1 MADENAPAPE
11 TPPSKT
17 SWWKNALKTVLAVLV
32 LVILFHVWIIGCVL
46 IGFSS
51 FHPGWEILC
60 FTVLMLAL
68 DALCFEAIFRRRKRR
83 LLGCVAAAAVM
94 VAVIAGFRL
103 HRYLTVDRYAA
114 LSDDIDWSD
123 YDPFKEN
130 SRVVKVTPDSK
141 YRIERDLPAID
152 CAFALYP
159 IGAGVVQNL
168 YNKMEYRE
176 STERLLDANGSD
188 TIYEKLLDRKV
199 DLILALRPS
208 RRQLEEAKKRGVTYE
223 ITPIGREAFVFF
235 VHHRNPVKALTSE
248 QIRRI
253 YSGKITRWSETGAAG
268 NSSVIKPFQR
278 NEGSGSQTMLQRIMG
293 DTPIMPPLREDRI
306 GGMGGIINDVAS
318 YRNHEEALGFS
329 FRFFASEMFKNGEI
343 KLLAIDGVPPTR
355 ENIRNSTYP
364 FIAEVCVVTVGE
376 RSENT
381 RKVVE
386 FLLSP
391 AGQELIDKVGYV
403 PIEGF

>member
-1 MADENAPAPE
+1 MDDEKTPAPE
-11 TPPSKT
+11 TPPGKSAG
-17 SWWKNALKTVLAVLV
+17 WKIALKTVSALLV
-32 LVILFHVWIIGCVL
+32 LTIMLYVWMMGCFL

-51 FHPGWEILC
+51 FHPGWEMLC

-68 DALCFEAIFRRRKRR
+68 DALCLGAILNRRKRW
-83 LLGCVAAAAVM
+83 LLGCVAVAAVM
-94 VAVIAGFRL
+94 AAGIAGSRL
-103 HRYLTVDRYAA
+103 HRYLTVDRYAKV
-114 LSDDIDWSD
+114 SDRIDW
-123 YDPFKEN
+123 YRYLPFNEN
-130 SRVVKVTPDSK
+130 SQVVKVTPDPK

-152 CAFALYP
+152 CAYALYP

-168 YNKMEYRE
+168 YNKMEYRQA
-176 STERLLDANGSD
+176 TGRRLVDANGSD
-188 TIYEKLLDRKV
+188 TIYEKLLDNKV

-208 RRQLEEAKKRGVTYE
+208 RRQQEEAKKRGVTYE

-235 VHHRNPVKALTSE
+235 VHHRNPVDNLTSE
-248 QIRRI
+248 QIRQI
-253 YSGKITRWSETGAAG
+253 YSGKLTRWSETGATG
-268 NSSVIKPFQR
+268 NPSVIKPFQR

-293 DTPIMPPLREDRI
+293 DTPIMPPLKEDRI

-318 YRNHEEALGFS
+318 YRNREEALGFS
-329 FRFFASEMFKNGEI
+329 FRFFASAMFRNGEI

-364 FIAEVCVVTVGE
+364 FIAEICVVTVGE

-403 PIEGF
+403 PIER

>member
-11 TPPSKT
+11 TPKKKISG
-17 SWWKNALKTVLAVLV
+17 WAIALKVVLALV
-32 LVILFHVWIIGCVL
+32 MLGMLYVWMLGGFL

-51 FHPGWEILC
+51 FHPGWEMLC
-60 FTVLMLAL
+60 FTVLIVAL
-68 DALCFEAIFRRRKRR
+68 DALCLGAILHRRKRWF
-83 LLGCVAAAAVM
+83 LGCVAVAAVM
-94 VAVIAGFRL
+94 VAVIAGIRL
-103 HRYLTVDRYAA
+103 HRYLTVDRYAE
-114 LSDDIDWSD
+114 LSDDIDWYD

-130 SRVVKVTPDSK
+130 SLVVKVTPDPK
-141 YRIERDLPAID
+141 YRIDGDLPVID
-152 CAFALYP
+152 CAYALYP

-168 YNKMEYRE
+168 YNKMEYRQA
-176 STERLLDANGSD
+176 TERLLDANGSD
-188 TIYEKLLDRKV
+188 IIYEKLLDRKV

-208 RRQLEEAKKRGVTYE
+208 RRQQDEAKKRGLTYE

-235 VHHRNPVKALTSE
+235 VHHRNPVDNLTAE
-248 QIRRI
+248 QIRQI
-253 YSGKITRWSETGAAG
+253 YSGKLTRWSEAGAAG

-293 DTPIMPPLREDRI
+293 DTPIMPPLKEDRL
-306 GGMGGIINDVAS
+306 GDMGGIINDVAS
-318 YRNHEEALGFS
+318 YRNREEALGFS

-364 FIAEVCVVTVGE
+364 FIAEICVVTVGE

-381 RKVVE
+381 RKIVD

-403 PIEGF
+403 PMGE

>member
-1 MADENAPAPE
+1 MSDEIKSAPE
-11 TPPSKT
+11 PPPSKKKT
-17 SWWKNALKTVLAVLV
+17 GCWKIVLKTVLALAVPAVMLY
-32 LVILFHVWIIGCVL
+32 VWSIGCFL

-60 FTVLMLAL
+60 FTVFVLAV
-68 DALCFEAIFRRRKRR
+68 DALCIGAIFRRRRR
-83 LLGCVAAAAVM
+83 WLLGCAAVM
-94 VAVIAGFRL
+94 AAMIAGIAGTRL
-103 HRYLTVDRYAA
+103 HRYLTVDRYRKLA
-114 LSDDIDWSD
+114 DRIDW
-123 YDPFKEN
+123 YRYAPFKEN
-130 SRVVKVTPDSK
+130 SLVVRVAPDPK
-141 YRIERDLPAID
+141 YRIDGRLPVID
-152 CAFALYP
+152 CAYALYP
-159 IGAGVVQNL
+159 IGAGAIRAL
-168 YNKMEYRE
+168 YPEKRFDHE
-176 STERLLDANGSD
+176 LLGADGSD
-188 TIYEKLLDRKV
+188 AIYEKLLDHKV

-208 RRQLEEAKKRGVTYE
+208 RRQLAEAAKRGVTYD
-223 ITPIGREAFVFF
+223 ITPVGREAFVFF
-235 VHHRNPVKALTSE
+235 VHHRNPVDTLTAE
-248 QIRRI
+248 QIRQI
-253 YSGKITRWSETGAAG
+253 YSGKLTRWSETGAVG

-293 DTPIMPPLREDRI
+293 DTPIMPPLKEDRI

-318 YRNHEEALGFS
+318 YRNREEALGFS

-364 FIAEVCVVTVGE
+364 FIAEICVVTVGE